1 VIGFVKNAA
10 TTTSLG
16 GTIAIAVRLQK
27 PRGVEANV
35 ETTEV
40 EIAEVEIAE
49 AVGIKE
55 VIEITT
61 TIAHLVENIAAAM
74 IAGLAEI
81 PENPADGVQKAR
93 AAPASAEISRGAFI

>member
-1 VIGFVKNAA
+1 M
-10 TTTSLG
+10 
-16 GTIAIAVRLQK
+16 AV
-27 PRGVEANV
+27 VANV
-35 ETTEV
+35 ETIEV

>member
-1 VIGFVKNAA
+1 MTNVAI
-10 TTTSLG
+10 TTSLG
-16 GTIAIAVRLQK
+16 EKIAIAVKHPKL
-27 PRGVEANV
+27 EAGAEEAHAV
-35 ETTEV
+35 TIEV

-61 TIAHLVENIAAAM
+61 PIAHLVENIAAAM